1 MFSNELLPDTLI
13 TDIVLPAQLL
23 CDKLPIGADF
33 PKNSSGVPKVGNEES
48 PVLND
53 ANKAA

>member
-1 MFSNELLPDTLI
+1 MLSNELLPDTLI

-23 CDKLPIGADF
+23 CDKLPIGSDF